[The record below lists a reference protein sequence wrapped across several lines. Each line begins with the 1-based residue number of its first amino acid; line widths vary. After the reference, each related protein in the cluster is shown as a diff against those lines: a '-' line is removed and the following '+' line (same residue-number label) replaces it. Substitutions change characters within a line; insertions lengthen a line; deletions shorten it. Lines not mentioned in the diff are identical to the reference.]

1 MEGIGQDRFFAVG
14 VDQALLVIIVGKGFR
29 RGDQHRAEH
38 PALGAERHHRGQV
51 GAVRESSG
59 RQDGHARL
67 LGYCGKEFMQRGVTT
82 DMAAGFDALD
92 DQDLRSGMFHRTR
105 LGERSHLT
113 YDDDLGIAQPLH
125 QRKRHI
131 PKQTHDGDAEF
142 DAR

>member
-1 MEGIGQDRFFAVG
+1 MAISTMPNTPPWAPSDITVARSAPSVN
-14 VDQALLVIIVGKGFR
+14 
-29 RGDQHRAEH
+29 
-38 PALGAERHHRGQV
+38 
-51 GAVRESSG
+51 SSG

-67 LGYCGKEFMQRGVTT
+67 LGYRGKEFMQRGVTT

-105 LGERSHLT
+105 LGERPHLT

-125 QRKRHI
+125 QRKRHV